1 MKLNTRNQ
9 KTAYNA
15 TVGII
20 SQVLVIFFNF
30 ISRTIFIHF
39 LSSEYLGLN
48 GLFANVLTILSFS
61 ELGIGEAMVYAMYKP
76 MKNKNREKISALMN
90 YYQKAYYI
98 IAIIVGIIGFILS
111 FFIENIISGKPNIP
125 ENLQFLFLLYLMN
138 TVVSYLLSYKKS
150 ILFVDLKRYIVLYI
164 QMIFTVIQIIFQF
177 IVLYFYKNFALYYF
191 IQIISTLGIN
201 LIVSFYV
208 NKNYSWI
215 NNKNATLEKKDKD
228 EISKNVKSLAVTKM
242 AGVIGSGTDNIIASN
257 ILGLKIVGL
266 ASNYTLI
273 INAINGLLW
282 SLLSGIVN
290 SIGDFNVNS
299 TIDER
304 RRIFDQLYLMSF
316 IIFSICGSCIIAL
329 INPFIEVWIGK
340 EYVISVWVAFAL
352 VLSIFIGGLNFSAYS
367 FRISLGFFKQVKVFY
382 IAYPLLNI
390 FLSIIMGKEC
400 GITGIF
406 LATSISRLLTAEIGD
421 GYFVYKYGLNRRPIN
436 YFFMDFIYIN
446 IFLGL
451 SLFLYFFVNLIPLV
465 GIIGLIIKSI
475 CCFLLSIIIVLIISS
490 RVQSFNSLK
499 KRLFSL
505 IVKENR
511 V

>member
-208 NKNYSWI
+208 NKNYPKEFFI
-215 NNKNATLEKKDKD
+215 N
-228 EISKNVKSLAVTKM
+228 
-242 AGVIGSGTDNIIASN
+242 
-257 ILGLKIVGL
+257 
-266 ASNYTLI
+266 
-273 INAINGLLW
+273 
-282 SLLSGIVN
+282 
-290 SIGDFNVNS
+290 
-299 TIDER
+299 
-304 RRIFDQLYLMSF
+304 
-316 IIFSICGSCIIAL
+316 
-329 INPFIEVWIGK
+329 
-340 EYVISVWVAFAL
+340 
-352 VLSIFIGGLNFSAYS
+352 
-367 FRISLGFFKQVKVFY
+367 
-382 IAYPLLNI
+382 
-390 FLSIIMGKEC
+390 
-400 GITGIF
+400 
-406 LATSISRLLTAEIGD
+406 
-421 GYFVYKYGLNRRPIN
+421 
-436 YFFMDFIYIN
+436 
-446 IFLGL
+446 
-451 SLFLYFFVNLIPLV
+451 
-465 GIIGLIIKSI
+465 
-475 CCFLLSIIIVLIISS
+475 
-490 RVQSFNSLK
+490 
-499 KRLFSL
+499 
-505 IVKENR
+505 
-511 V
+511 